1 MVNIELV
8 GTHQALALH
17 TVVCPSL
24 AGSISQTGN
33 FLSKNKHYRL
43 LHFPVKA
50 AAWLKKSN
58 DLLKPTWC
66 GQVAPAWHSGQHPG
80 STPGWEQTHG
90 IGEQSTRPE
99 SHEQMLQPSLHS
111 DLGDEELM

>member
-50 AAWLKKSN
+50 AA
-58 DLLKPTWC
+58 TWC

-111 DLGDEELM
+111 DLGDKELM

>member
-50 AAWLKKSN
+50 AARLKKSN
-58 DLLKPTWC
+58 DLLKPTW
-66 GQVAPAWHSGQHPG
+66 
-80 STPGWEQTHG
+80 
-90 IGEQSTRPE
+90 
-99 SHEQMLQPSLHS
+99 
-111 DLGDEELM
+111 